1 MLSTIALNK
10 LYKALSLGERFSK
23 IISPYFFFSG
33 LKKLRGWKKLR
44 GFRQAP
50 FHFKSRVAFERLS
63 FYEFSV
69 LLGQK
74 KPKPKKLVDL
84 LWLTDAVNYE
94 FSELN
99 LPEYLTRL
107 PILNE
112 YVERGVI
119 NPFLQQIIKA
129 IEKVS
134 KISNATDAE
143 INICLNN
150 ELSIIEQL
158 VRRAFILELNVSGIK
173 GELKGD
179 NDSQKY
185 KDFTNRFSAFEQR
198 LDFFQKYPVLLRT
211 VITKLDLWAESIIEF
226 LARLDSDRALIEKT
240 IGVPSDA
247 ILKSITLSGDTH
259 NNGRSVFVIEF
270 FNEHFLVYKPRST
283 SIELGFQ
290 KYLKFFNTANSN
302 LNLRY
307 ISVLD
312 KDTYGW
318 VEYVPF
324 IEHLTQEESD
334 IYHYRLG
341 FLTAIVYSING
352 VDIFF
357 ENLISSGADPVI
369 IDLET
374 MFHTSIDKKSSKG
387 PVDALQLFLYDSIT
401 GIGILPQP
409 NQGASESELFD
420 VSVMGAK
427 KNAQAPYKVSGVEN
441 FGRSDMRITE
451 IPGWINE
458 SKASSDND
466 FLYKT
471 KVNSLFDG
479 LEDGLKSVFKHKELL
494 GSDGGVVDKC
504 FINSKRRLIVRDTKV
519 YGSLQDDEAHPDL
532 LRDQLDREWHLDN
545 LWTDLL
551 DRPNLTSFIQSE
563 LRQLKNGDIPYF
575 SGTIDS
581 LLVTGGDGMIINLST
596 FVDETPLRSVKNELL
611 GLTQSNIEN
620 QIRIA
625 STVLGLDKKADI
637 TQPLIYPRKEAI
649 VNAASIG
656 NFILRRANLFDG
668 SLWCDTCV
676 NPVPKVKNFD
686 PVRITP
692 CDPFLYDG
700 IMGIAMYYDDLHRI
714 TSDRKFYDASQSLA
728 MSVFNEIEHNSQ
740 YSPSGFTG
748 LSSIVYVINRSI
760 AKENSSFIIY
770 ESKLPGLIKL
780 IEAKTNQEERLDFL
794 LGISGI
800 ACALLPYVK
809 RSSSKA
815 GLSFL
820 RYLLIRLTA
829 AGNSILNSK
838 EPIEGMDYL
847 RGFSHGITGISLSL
861 YRLGEFFKKD
871 EILDLASNL
880 ILHEYSLIK
889 GGNWTDSHTYDGDQ
903 LVGWCHGSAGIALAL
918 SSMPKAIT
926 KNKLI
931 NDYSQIAVTN
941 TLSKGV
947 YGSKCLCHGTGGNL
961 LCLRKYNSE
970 NDLLKKLSRQFHT
983 DLLES
988 GFSSMGSAQTMGI
1001 GLMTGLTGAGYY
1013 LLGANDLNFD
1023 FDFLTLS

>member
-1 MLSTIALNK
+1 MLSKIALNHF
-10 LYKALSLGERFSK
+10 YKALFLGERFSK
-23 IISPYFFFSG
+23 KISPHFFFSG
-33 LKKLRGWKKLR
+33 LEKLRGWKKLR
-44 GFRQAP
+44 GFRQTP
-50 FHFKSRVAFERLS
+50 FHFKSRVAFEGLS

-94 FSELN
+94 LLELN
-99 LPEYLTRL
+99 LTEYLIRL

-112 YVERGVI
+112 YVERGII
-119 NPFLQQIIKA
+119 NPFLQQIIKS
-129 IEKVS
+129 IEKIS

-143 INICLNN
+143 INICLKN
-150 ELSIIEQL
+150 ELSIVEQL

-173 GELKGD
+173 GRLKGD

-185 KDFTNRFSAFEQR
+185 QDFTNQFNTFEHR

-211 VITKLDLWAESIIEF
+211 VITKLDLWAECIIEF
-226 LARLDSDRALIEKT
+226 FSRLDSDRELIEKT
-240 IGVPSDA
+240 FGIPSDA

-259 NNGRSVFVIEF
+259 NNGRSVCVIEF
-270 FNEHFLVYKPRST
+270 FNQHFLVYKPRST
-283 SIELGFQ
+283 SIEFGFQ
-290 KYLKFFNTANSN
+290 KYLQFFNTVNPN
-302 LNLRY
+302 LNLRC
-307 ISVLD
+307 INVLD
-312 KDTYGW
+312 KDIYGW

-357 ENLISSGADPVI
+357 ENLITSGTDPVI

-374 MFHTSIDKKSSKG
+374 MFHTSIDKKGSKG
-387 PVDALQLFLYDSIT
+387 PVDALQLSLYDSIT

-409 NQGASESELFD
+409 NQGATESELFD

-427 KNAQAPYKVSGVEN
+427 KNAQAPYKVNGVEN

-451 IPGWINE
+451 ISGWINE
-458 SKASSDND
+458 NKASSDDN
-466 FLYKT
+466 FPYKT
-471 KVNSLFDG
+471 KASSLFNG
-479 LEDGLKSVFKHKELL
+479 LEDGLKSVFKNRELL
-494 GSDGGVVDKC
+494 GTDGGVVDKC
-504 FINSKRRLIVRDTKV
+504 FVNSKRRLIVRDTKI
-519 YGSLQDDEAHPDL
+519 YGSLQDDETHPDL
-532 LRDQLDREWHLDN
+532 LRDQLDREWHWDN

-551 DRPNLTSFIQSE
+551 DRPNLASFIQSE
-563 LRQLKNGDIPYF
+563 LSQLKNGDIPYF
-575 SGTIDS
+575 SGAIDS
-581 LLVTGGDGMIINLST
+581 LLVTGGDGMVINLST
-596 FVDETPLRSVKNELL
+596 FLVETPLLRVKNELL
-611 GLTQSNIEN
+611 ALTKSNIEN

-625 STVLGLDKKADI
+625 STVLGLAEKADI
-637 TQPLIYPRKEAI
+637 TQPLIYPREEEYA
-649 VNAASIG
+649 NAASIG

-668 SLWCDTCV
+668 SLWCDTCI
-676 NPVPKVKNFD
+676 NPAPKVKNFD
-686 PVRITP
+686 PVRVAP

-700 IMGIAMYYDDLHRI
+700 ILGIAMYFDDLHRH
-714 TSDRKFYDASQSLA
+714 TSDRKFYDASQSLIL
-728 MSVFNEIEHNSQ
+728 SVFNEIEHNSQ

-748 LSSIVYVINRSI
+748 LSSIIYVINRSI
-760 AKENSSFIIY
+760 AKENSSFTIY

-780 IEAKTNQEERLDFL
+780 IKAKTNHEERLDFL

-809 RSSSKA
+809 RSSSKE

-820 RYLLIRLTA
+820 RHLLIQLTA
-829 AGNSILNSK
+829 AGNSILKSK
-838 EPIEGMDYL
+838 IPIKGMDYL
-847 RGFSHGITGISLSL
+847 KGFSHGITGISLSL
-861 YRLGEFFKKD
+861 YRLGEFFKMD

-889 GGNWTDSHTYDGDQ
+889 DGNWTDSHTYDGDQ

-918 SSMPKAIT
+918 SSMPKAIE
-926 KNKLI
+926 KNMLI
-931 NDYSQIAVTN
+931 NDYYQMALTN

-947 YGSKCLCHGTGGNL
+947 YSSKCLCHGTGGNL
-961 LCLRKYNSE
+961 LCLRKFNSE
-970 NDLLKKLSRQFHT
+970 NDLLKKLSHQFHI

-988 GFSSMGSAQTMGI
+988 GFSSMGAAQTMGI

-1013 LLGANDLNFD
+1013 LLGADDPNFD